1 MLPGGW
7 KLQAALKKVHVLR
20 EDGRWKNQVSEQ
32 QDKER
37 IQDKTAL
44 YMSDYILCLCVDL
57 QALLGP
63 IYWAD
68 NQNHAETTLWPQE

>member
-37 IQDKTAL
+37 IQDKTTL
-44 YMSDYILCLCVDL
+44 YMPDYILCLCVDL

-68 NQNHAETTLWPQE
+68 NQNHAKTTLWPQE